1 LRPTTKSDNYGNN
14 NTSQY
19 QYAPLPQQE
28 SKTSSLTMLHT
39 SIDAGFDEAC
49 TIGHDD
55 DYYLDHNNDQS
66 WACSFGTEEGV
77 RG

>member
-1 LRPTTKSDNYGNN
+1 
-14 NTSQY
+14 
-19 QYAPLPQQE
+19 
-28 SKTSSLTMLHT
+28 MLHT

-55 DYYLDHNNDQS
+55 DYYFDHNNDQS